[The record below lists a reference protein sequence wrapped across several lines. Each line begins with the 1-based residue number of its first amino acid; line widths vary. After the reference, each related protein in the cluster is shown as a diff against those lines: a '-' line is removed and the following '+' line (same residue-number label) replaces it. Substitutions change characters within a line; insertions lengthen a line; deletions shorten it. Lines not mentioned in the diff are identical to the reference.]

1 MSVTHINTFRRV
13 TQNTKLQMSVVSKE
27 MSTGRKVSFEKSA
40 DIILGGIHK
49 INHLMYKAAGS
60 GVNSVISLLHQSQNS
75 LNEMSNLVQ
84 ELHRM
89 CVYAG
94 AQNLP
99 QSELNVLETIFQTQI
114 QNLDQIATT
123 AKYGDIPLLD
133 GTPLQITTP
142 DGDPMDITIPNM
154 TNAASPI
161 NHPGPND
168 PHIRTP
174 CTAQEFLDEIPVD
187 NDGDHIN
194 VLDNIKTFSGGD
206 SFLYIV
212 ANQIDKAFTTG
223 LADAGHEYAT
233 CIAQL
238 QGLNWDALLRPSEA
252 ADARALI
259 ANPAFSTDPGNTI
272 FTAIGSI
279 GTGSPQDEALYITLE
294 RAITLQYIPANYVAQ
309 KSDGLSI
316 SSPDN
321 LYAVVE
327 RLKLTTNYI
336 IDAQSRVNNQ
346 IRYMEGVRIRYYEHA
361 DQSGENTAKYF
372 ETDILAASS
381 RLNSL
386 IASQD
391 LSISATVG
399 FRAKLNATIADT
411 AQRILQQR
419 G

>member
-1 MSVTHINTFRRV
+1 MSVKHINTFGRIQ
-13 TQNTKLQMSVVSKE
+13 QNTKLQMSVVSKE

-40 DIILGGIHK
+40 DIIIGGIHQ

-60 GVNSVISLLHQSQNS
+60 GVNSVISLLNQSQHS
-75 LNEMSNLVQ
+75 LNEMSNVVH

-123 AKYGDIPLLD
+123 AKYGDIHLLDGSMDD
-133 GTPLQITTP
+133 GTPLQINTP
-142 DGDPMDITIPNM
+142 DGDIIDITIPNM

-161 NHPGPND
+161 NNPDPD
-168 PHIRTP
+168 APHIRTP
-174 CTAQEFLDEIPVD
+174 CTAQEFRDAVGPANGGTTL
-187 NDGDHIN
+187 G
-194 VLDNIKTFSGGD
+194 NISTFVGED

-212 ANQIDKAFTTG
+212 ANQINEAFTTG
-223 LADAGHEYAT
+223 VYAT
-233 CIAQL
+233 CLAQL
-238 QGLNWDALLRPSEA
+238 EALPWDTLLRPSEA

-259 ANPAFSTDPGNTI
+259 ATPAFSDPG
-272 FTAIGSI
+272 
-279 GTGSPQDEALYITLE
+279 GTLETCITLGFTVYDVLDQ
-294 RAITLQYIPANYVAQ
+294 AISAPYVPANYVAQ

-316 SSPDN
+316 ASPDN

-336 IDAQSRVNNQ
+336 TDAQSKVNNQ
-346 IRYMEGVRIRYYEHA
+346 IRYMEGVRVRYYEHA

-372 ETDILAASS
+372 ETDVMAASS
-381 RLNSL
+381 KLNRL

-391 LSISATVG
+391 LAISATVG
-399 FRAKLNATIADT
+399 FRAQLNAEIAYT